1 MTSPATPGPQGVEPG
16 GRFAPGALEAN
27 RAGQLTEAQRLDL
40 RGIRGAWRQTWLM
53 LAVGSVVVAVVVM
66 TSSRASVEA
75 AFRPLVAVACLAV
88 AAVALFRALPMQDP
102 LACDLADGRLRVVE
116 GAMET
121 RVDRGW
127 GTTAAATTYFLD
139 IGDLHL
145 RIPRFEYEALPRA
158 GMARVWYLPR
168 SRRAVNLERLP
179 DPPLPAG
186 VLDSPAAA
194 VRTVLGGIV
203 GAAASDLVT
212 TPDRAHHE
220 AMAQLQAVTDALR
233 PAAVPTGG
241 LPPGDG
247 RPLEEALVGA
257 WRSTFVSVSF
267 DADGTF
273 RASLPGGH
281 EESGRW
287 SVDGAG
293 RLQAEAAAGSLSGE
307 ASVAGDALTLALD
320 GQAITLRRVGQA
332 STGPLGRVP

>member
-1 MTSPATPGPQGVEPG
+1 MTSPATTGPQGVEPG
-16 GRFAPGALEAN
+16 GRFAPDALEAN
-27 RAGQLTEAQRLDL
+27 RAGRLTEAQRLDL

-102 LACDLADGRLRVVE
+102 LARDLADGRLRVVE

-179 DPPLPAG
+179 DAPLPAG

-194 VRTVLGGIV
+194 VRTVLGGLV
-203 GAAASDLVT
+203 GAASGVVR

-233 PAAVPTGG
+233 PAAVPAGG

-247 RPLEEALVGA
+247 RPLGEALVGA

-267 DADGTF
+267 DPDGTF
-273 RASLPGGH
+273 RASLPGGR

-287 SVDGAG
+287 SVDGTG
-293 RLQAEAAAGSLSGE
+293 RLQAEAAEGSLSGE

-320 GQAITLRRVGQA
+320 GPAITLRRVGPGA
-332 STGPLGRVP
+332 AGPLGRVP